1 MQPSTF
7 ESDISPEEVFQLVF
21 REIESHQEAGL
32 KNFAVRVPVDL
43 VEYLF
48 YGILQKSGLSKV
60 ALERLLTEFGI
71 YGFKDA
77 DGRILRRYLSGQT
90 RMAWETYQR
99 LLFWALS
106 KAWVSEWVFRDLLLR
121 TYLREAAQL
130 SARNILNTLK
140 RRVSPCDLTREQVIE
155 CFNKV
160 YLLKQREREK
170 TALNRAR
177 TDSETRELACSLGLE
192 ISDRLSS

>member
-1 MQPSTF
+1 MQPSSF
-7 ESDISPEEVFQLVF
+7 ESDINPEEVFQLVF
-21 REIESHQEAGL
+21 REIESHQGSGR
-32 KNFAVRVPVDL
+32 KNFVIRVPVDL

-48 YGILQKSGLSKV
+48 SGILHKSGMSKV
-60 ALERLLTEFGI
+60 ALERLLTELGI

-90 RMAWETYQR
+90 RMAWDTYQR

-106 KAWVSEWVFRDLLLR
+106 KAWVSDWVFRDLLLR

-140 RRVSPCDLTREQVIE
+140 RRVSIADLTREQVIE
-155 CFNKV
+155 CFNEV
-160 YLLKQREREK
+160 YTLKQWEREE
-170 TALNRAR
+170 TALNRVR
-177 TDSETRELACSLGLE
+177 TDSETREQARSLGCE
-192 ISDRLSS
+192 IID

>member
-1 MQPSTF
+1 MQPSSF
-7 ESDISPEEVFQLVF
+7 ESGINPEEVFQLVF
-21 REIESHQEAGL
+21 REIENHQRAGR
-32 KNFAVRVPVDL
+32 KNFVVRVPVDL

-48 YGILQKSGLSKV
+48 SGILQKSGMSKV
-60 ALERLLTEFGI
+60 ALERLLTDLGI

-90 RMAWETYQR
+90 RIAWDTYQR

-106 KAWVSEWVFRDLLLR
+106 KAWVSDWIFRDLLLR

-140 RRVSPCDLTREQVIE
+140 RRVSPSDLTREQVIE
-155 CFNKV
+155 CFNEV
-160 YLLKQREREK
+160 YLLKQREREEA
-170 TALNRAR
+170 ALNRAR
-177 TDSETRELACSLGLE
+177 TDSEIRELARSLGLE
-192 ISDRLSS
+192 IID

>member
-1 MQPSTF
+1 MQPSSF
-7 ESDISPEEVFQLVF
+7 ESNINPEEVFQLVF
-21 REIESHQEAGL
+21 REIESQQETGR
-32 KNFAVRVPVDL
+32 KNFVVRVPVGL

-48 YGILQKSGLSKV
+48 SAILQKSGMSKV
-60 ALERLLTEFGI
+60 ALERLLTDLGI

-90 RMAWETYQR
+90 RMAWDTYQR

-106 KAWVSEWVFRDLLLR
+106 KAWVSDWVFRDLLLR

-140 RRVSPCDLTREQVIE
+140 RRVSISDLTREQVIE
-155 CFNKV
+155 CFNEV
-160 YLLKQREREK
+160 YLLKQREREEI
-170 TALNRAR
+170 ALNRVR
-177 TDSETRELACSLGLE
+177 TDSELRELARSLRLE
-192 ISDRLSS
+192 IID

>member
-1 MQPSTF
+1 MQPSSF
-7 ESDISPEEVFQLVF
+7 ESDINPEEVFQLVF
-21 REIESHQEAGL
+21 REIESHQGVGR
-32 KNFAVRVPVDL
+32 KNFVVRVPVDL

-48 YGILQKSGLSKV
+48 SGILQKSGMSKV
-60 ALERLLTEFGI
+60 ALERLLTDLGI

-90 RMAWETYQR
+90 RMAWDTYQR

-106 KAWVSEWVFRDLLLR
+106 KAWVSDWVFRDLLLR

-140 RRVSPCDLTREQVIE
+140 RRVAISDLTRERVIE
-155 CFNKV
+155 CFNEV
-160 YLLKQREREK
+160 YLLKKREREE
-170 TALNRAR
+170 TALNRVR
-177 TDSETRELACSLGLE
+177 TDSETRELARSLGLE
-192 ISDRLSS
+192 IID